1 MSIKSNKSF
10 SKRLKVSKN
19 GKIKARVAGQN
30 HFNAK
35 NTGRQRIAKKRMVD
49 FHMSNKDKR
58 RFLVNIA

>member
-1 MSIKSNKSF
+1 MAIKSNKSF

-19 GKIKARVAGQN
+19 GKIKARVTGQN

-49 FHMSNKDKR
+49 FNMTNKEKR
-58 RFLVNIA
+58 RFLVNM